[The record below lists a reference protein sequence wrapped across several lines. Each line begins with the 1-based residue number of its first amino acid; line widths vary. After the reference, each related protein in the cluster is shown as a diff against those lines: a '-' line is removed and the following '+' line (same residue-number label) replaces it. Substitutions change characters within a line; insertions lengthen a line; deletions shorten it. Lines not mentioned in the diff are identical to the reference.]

1 MSEERNG
8 SLIKQRFFNYD
19 IECTAL
25 PNFFLMQTF
34 NITCLCNDEL
44 NALNLPPIDRITI
57 RNVTKMLKPIDKNYP
72 FVFPIYGYVLI
83 TIGGTVMVVMII
95 GIVYYAKYH
104 KARAMV
110 QRTRNPPSIEA
121 IELQTKPVCS
131 REMVKPEDKVSGKV
145 TPKLLQ
151 KKLEDLG
158 VDFTP
163 YEKYMIPYVV
173 VFL

>member
-1 MSEERNG
+1 M
-8 SLIKQRFFNYD
+8 
-19 IECTAL
+19 
-25 PNFFLMQTF
+25 
-34 NITCLCNDEL
+34 
-44 NALNLPPIDRITI
+44 
-57 RNVTKMLKPIDKNYP
+57 KMLKPIDKNYP

-95 GIVYYAKYH
+95 GILYYVKYCR
-104 KARAMV
+104 ARVMV

-121 IELQTKPVCS
+121 IELQTKPVHS

-145 TPKLLQ
+145 TPQLLQ

-163 YEKYMIPYVV
+163 YEKYKQRKQYKGSEQLNSIV
-173 VFL
+173 